1 MRAPRSVSF
10 AAVFG
15 VLVYVSLGS
24 PSAPMTS
31 SNPRGQAVQ
40 VGVTFSPREATYR
53 NLPWRETFNAALDAS
68 PALVRLGVYWNEVE
82 AKRGTYDFSTVDWL
96 LDQASARQQRVLLTI
111 GMKAPRW
118 PEYYFPDWLAH
129 RLAVAERGVVSNDV
143 QVQTATRAL
152 LKATVEH
159 VRDRSVVAAWQV
171 ENEPLD
177 TAGPHL
183 WRIGAG
189 FLAEEIALVRSL
201 DTVRQRPIVVNTFV
215 DTQPGVLLP
224 SARSAVWSRAQ
235 AALATADVLGLD
247 VYPSRTLR
255 LFGSEI
261 TVRWPA
267 WIWSGLLA
275 DMHDLA
281 ETGGKDAWIVEVQA
295 EPWTSTGGRLPP
307 PAWPG
312 AVVAPSS
319 LEGEVGRLE
328 AAGYRTILL
337 WGMEHW
343 EAQRSLSQDSSWWAA
358 ASAVFGRTSSCH
370 KCSFS

>member
-1 MRAPRSVSF
+1 L
-10 AAVFG
+10 G
-15 VLVYVSLGS
+15 VLVYVGLGAQA
-24 PSAPMTS
+24 APMIG
-31 SNPRGQAVQ
+31 SNRSGEAVQ

-68 PALVRLGVYWNEVE
+68 PALMRLGVYWNEVE
-82 AKRGTYDFSTVDWL
+82 SKRGTYDFSTIDWL

-129 RLAVAERGVVSNDV
+129 RLAVADRGVVSNDTR
-143 QVQTATRAL
+143 VQTASRAL
-152 LKATVEH
+152 LRATVEH

-177 TAGPHL
+177 AAGPHQ

-189 FLAEEIALVRSL
+189 FLADEIALVRSL

-215 DTQPGVLLP
+215 DTGPGVLLP
-224 SARSAVWSRAQ
+224 RAHSAIWSRAQ
-235 AALATADVLGLD
+235 VALATADVLGLD
-247 VYPSRTLR
+247 VYPSRTMHV
-255 LFGSEI
+255 FGSEL
-261 TVRWPA
+261 TVSWPA

-275 DMHDLA
+275 DMHEVA
-281 ETGGKDAWIVEVQA
+281 TTAGKDAWIVEVQA
-295 EPWTSTGGRLPP
+295 EPWTSSGGRLPP
-307 PAWPG
+307 AAWPG

-319 LEGEVGRLE
+319 FEGVVGRLE

-343 EAQRSLSQDSSWWAA
+343 EAERSHSQDSSWWAA
-358 ASAVFGRTSSCH
+358 ASAVFGRVNS
-370 KCSFS
+370 